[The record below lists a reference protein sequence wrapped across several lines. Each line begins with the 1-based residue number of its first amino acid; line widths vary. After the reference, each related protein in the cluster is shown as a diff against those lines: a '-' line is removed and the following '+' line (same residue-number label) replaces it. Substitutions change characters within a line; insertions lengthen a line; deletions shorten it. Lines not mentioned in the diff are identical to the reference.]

1 MRVELQDTSLFVEDI
16 GSGVPLLLIHG
27 FPLNQEMWRPQI
39 EALSANARV
48 IALDLRGH
56 GQSPPTEGPYSMDLL
71 ADDCAG
77 VLKALKVDQPVV
89 VCGHSMG
96 GYISFAFYRRHP
108 EMVGGLILAATRAG
122 ADSEEGKLNRDK
134 AAQLTED
141 QGTQPVFDSMLP
153 IFMAT
158 QTYREKPEL
167 VSQVAGIM
175 EKTSTNGM
183 IGALLG
189 IKTRPDSTPTLGQ
202 IKVPTLIIHGA
213 EDQIIPLSDSEAM
226 HTAIPNS
233 QLEVIPEAGHLP
245 NLEQAQLFNQSVG
258 IFLRKLAQS
267 TVP

>member
-1 MRVELQDTSLFVEDI
+1 MRVELQDTNLFVEDL

-27 FPLNQEMWRPQI
+27 FPLNQEIWRPQI

-56 GQSPPTEGPYSMDLL
+56 GQSPPTESPYSMDLL

-77 VLKALKVDQPVV
+77 VLEVLNVDQPVV
-89 VCGHSMG
+89 ICGHSMG

-108 EMVGGLILAATRAG
+108 EKVGGLILAATRAG

-134 AAQLTED
+134 AAQLTEEK
-141 QGTQPVFDSMLP
+141 GTQPVIDSMLP
-153 IFMAT
+153 IIMAT
-158 QTYREKPEL
+158 QTHREKPEL

-175 EKTSTNGM
+175 KKTSTNGM

-202 IKVPTLIIHGA
+202 IKVPTLIIHG
-213 EDQIIPLSDSEAM
+213 EGDQIIPLSESEAM
-226 HTAIPNS
+226 HAKIPDS
-233 QLEVIPEAGHLP
+233 KLEILPNAGHLP
-245 NLEQAQLFNQSVG
+245 NLEQIHSFNKAVES
-258 IFLRKLAQS
+258 FLS
-267 TVP
+267 TMSI